1 MQNGRSIAIKSLQGH
16 TLVDLALGV
25 DGLDTLLDGLVTV
38 HAELQDGG
46 TVNASSSDL
55 GDNTYSV
62 PEKKNDSR

>member
-1 MQNGRSIAIKSLQGH
+1 MQTKTSISIKRLKGH

-62 PEKKNDSR
+62 PDIKNDRK